1 MTHVDTRTPHWV
13 HKLSK
18 RIIDGWP
25 ENGDTTML
33 NEPDEWVIDLI
44 ISLTQSKPR
53 ISNATSI
60 IENLVPIIND
70 AMVRVGGGSLVD
82 ALKFFHYLDTQY
94 DALDKARKQVYATL
108 DGMNKGML
116 PAMFDASGQ
125 DLARVPELGRSFYP
139 TTKYGARVADKE
151 KLYDWLRENNGAD
164 LIQETV
170 NASSLAGFLKTMS
183 LDQGIDAPPEVAELT
198 TYKII
203 GSSKYTPK

>member
-1 MTHVDTRTPHWV
+1 MTHADTRTPHWV

-18 RIIDGWP
+18 RIIDDWP

-44 ISLTQSKPR
+44 ISFTQSKPR

-70 AMVRVGGGSLVD
+70 ATVRVGGGSLVD

-94 DALDKARKQVYATL
+94 DALDKARKQIYATL

-139 TTKYGARVADKE
+139 TTKYSARVADKE

>member
-1 MTHVDTRTPHWV
+1 MPHADTRTPRWV
-13 HKLSK
+13 YELSK
-18 RIIDGWP
+18 RIIAEWP
-25 ENGDTTML
+25 ENCDTTML
-33 NEPDEWVIDLI
+33 GEPDEWVTDLI
-44 ISLTQSKPR
+44 VSLTQHKPR
-53 ISNATSI
+53 ISNAVDI
-60 IENLVPIIND
+60 IENLVPVINE
-70 AMVRVGGGSLVD
+70 AMVRVGGGNLVD
-82 ALKFFHYLDTQY
+82 ALKFFYYFDTQY
-94 DALDKARKQVYATL
+94 DALDKARKQVYAIL
-108 DGMNKGML
+108 DSMNKGVL

-151 KLYDWLRENNGAD
+151 KLYEWLRENNGAD